1 MKVDG
6 LWQGEVAGNR
16 TSFVAWREWL
26 PSPQQVSNAIQLR
39 FEEGTGETAD
49 LADSAPAISMRQGL
63 GLVIVAGLVAGSL
76 PFLVHWIAAAR
87 AGTTVPLWR
96 LAQAA
101 AEGQGTGV
109 LAETLQRIA
118 GLEPAFFP
126 GWLAAGLSALG
137 LWLSQPLHWLT
148 LWIVYGLGVL
158 VVLKL
163 QGATTT
169 LQRFYAITSYAAVPL
184 VLTFFSPIPCLGG
197 LARTVGYLWALVLY
211 VQAIRALTGFH
222 LGQVIVA
229 VLVPTAVGLL
239 AGLLSLSALA
249 LSLLR
254 ILF

>member
-1 MKVDG
+1 MKADR
-6 LWQGEVAGNR
+6 LWQGKVAGNG
-16 TSFVAWREWL
+16 TSSVAWREWL

-39 FEEGTGETAD
+39 FEIGEREAAD

-63 GLVIVAGLVAGSL
+63 GLVILTGLVAGSL
-76 PFLVHWIAAAR
+76 SFLVHWITAAR
-87 AGTTVPLWR
+87 AGTVVPLLR

-101 AEGQGTGV
+101 AEGQSMGI

-137 LWLSQPLHWLT
+137 LWLSQPLHWVT

-163 QGATTT
+163 QGATAT
-169 LQRFYAITSYAAVPL
+169 LQRFYAMTSYATVPL

-197 LARTVGYLWALVLY
+197 LARAVGYLWALVLY
-211 VQAIRALTGFH
+211 VQAIRALTGFP
-222 LGQVIVA
+222 LGRVMVA
-229 VLVPTAVGLL
+229 VLVPGAVVFL
-239 AGLLSLSALA
+239 AGLLSISALT